1 MANLLRLLATSLVLV
16 TAVRAHGQY
25 EDSSNGGSNRKS
37 HSNLFV
43 ALTPSG
49 QMFHKKPPS
58 PSPQQV
64 FHQLPDAK
72 SPADLPEENGYQIP
86 WIEMMPRRENR
97 GRRVK
102 KLPGQSGGGHVQS
115 KVKNSIPVDTNPTA
129 REARGRDNNRY
140 DVPLIECRPMSP
152 YLLPLQQL
160 NRLNGHHT
168 VQSLPALY
176 RKPPH
181 VPVPDAIT
189 ATEPVEWISYSTI
202 TSRFIQSASPCPR
215 S

>member
-72 SPADLPEENGYQIP
+72 SPAGLPEENGYQIP

-140 DVPLIECRPMSP
+140 DVPLI
-152 YLLPLQQL
+152 
-160 NRLNGHHT
+160 

-176 RKPPH
+176 RMPPH
-181 VPVPDAIT
+181 VPVPVAITATEPDKWASYSTITSRFIQNATNVPVPDAIT
-189 ATEPVEWISYSTI
+189 ATEPVE
-202 TSRFIQSASPCPR
+202 
-215 S
+215 

>member
-25 EDSSNGGSNRKS
+25 EDSSNRKP

-64 FHQLPDAK
+64 FHQLPDEK
-72 SPADLPEENGYQIP
+72 SPAGLPEENGYQIP
-86 WIEMMPRRENR
+86 WIDMMPRRENR

-115 KVKNSIPVDTNPTA
+115 KAKNSIPVDTNPTS

-140 DVPLIECRPMSP
+140 DVPLIECAPSDDGLERFACPTPDRMGRYRCIDDHMLCDGFIDCAAAEDEDRMSCMF
-152 YLLPLQQL
+152 YKTTKAHLDVLADALL
-160 NRLNGHHT
+160 RWARGR
-168 VQSLPALY
+168 Y
-176 RKPPH
+176 
-181 VPVPDAIT
+181 
-189 ATEPVEWISYSTI
+189 
-202 TSRFIQSASPCPR
+202 
-215 S
+215 